1 MTEDKLLTLEQV
13 AEYLQVHRD
22 TVYTLLRSGRLKG
35 FQLGGRKASWRIG
48 ENDLRDFL
56 NAQRQEAVKNRV
68 AAES

>member
-1 MTEDKLLTLEQV
+1 MTEDRLLTLEQV

-48 ENDLRDFL
+48 QDDLREFL
-56 NAQRQEAVKNRV
+56 DAQRREALQNR
-68 AAES
+68 SGGKS